1 MPMFEKLGHLMY
13 RRRKAAVIFFIV
25 GILAAGGIGSLVFN
39 RLDSGGY
46 SNPKS
51 DSYQVY
57 NYIHKTL
64 KINDPTVA
72 IVVDAGQLDVA
83 DPTVTQKALALEA
96 KIAKETGVTKTLS
109 YWSSGQPASL
119 KSTDGKAAYILVYGK
134 GEAFSPESSK
144 LGATIQE
151 RYDGKVDGLT
161 LYAGGVGVVGNA
173 ITQKISKDLSISE
186 AISIPL
192 TFILLAFVFGALAA
206 SAMPLVVGVAAILGA
221 FFILYLISLVTTVS
235 IYALNLTTGMGLG
248 LGIDYALLMVN
259 RFREELHHGNNVEDS
274 LITTLKTAGKT
285 VFYSGLTVF
294 VTLLSLTFFPLPF
307 LKSFGYAGTSVVALA
322 VAGAL
327 FGLPPIL
334 ALVGPKVD
342 KGVIRRSAITP
353 KEDGRWAQTA
363 RMVMKRPVA
372 IVLLALIVLGIF
384 AAPLKNIAFSQ
395 GDSRMLPA
403 SNPAAIATAVQ
414 ASRFAG
420 QTSNPIEIIVKN
432 GVGKDSE
439 IAAYSADVAKVN
451 GVVAVTP
458 PQTFGSDIR
467 IVAYESML
475 PRTPE
480 AQKMIHEIRA
490 VKAPAGTLV
499 GGVAADY
506 TDSQDGIAHTL
517 PWALGWIAL
526 SVLILIFIFTG
537 SIILPIKA
545 VLLNFLSL
553 AATMGALTWVFI
565 DGHMQWLVGSFTLTG
580 TLDTSIVILIS
591 VVVFGL
597 SMDYELFLL
606 SRIREEHMAGKT
618 NVESVAVGLQ
628 RSARII
634 TAAAVL
640 LAVVFA
646 AFITSGV
653 TSIKSMGFGV
663 ALAVMLDATIVR
675 ALLVPALMRLFGERN
690 WWAPHW
696 MQRFTITH

>member
-1 MPMFEKLGHLMY
+1 
-13 RRRKAAVIFFIV
+13 
-25 GILAAGGIGSLVFN
+25 
-39 RLDSGGY
+39 
-46 SNPKS
+46 
-51 DSYQVY
+51 
-57 NYIHKTL
+57 
-64 KINDPTVA
+64 
-72 IVVDAGQLDVA
+72 
-83 DPTVTQKALALEA
+83 
-96 KIAKETGVTKTLS
+96 
-109 YWSSGQPASL
+109 
-119 KSTDGKAAYILVYGK
+119 
-134 GEAFSPESSK
+134 
-144 LGATIQE
+144 
-151 RYDGKVDGLT
+151 
-161 LYAGGVGVVGNA
+161 
-173 ITQKISKDLSISE
+173 
-186 AISIPL
+186 
-192 TFILLAFVFGALAA
+192 
-206 SAMPLVVGVAAILGA
+206 
-221 FFILYLISLVTTVS
+221 
-235 IYALNLTTGMGLG
+235 MGLG

-334 ALVGPKVD
+334 ALAGTKID
-342 KGVIRRSAITP
+342 KGVVRRSAIIP

-363 RMVMKRPVA
+363 RAVMKRPVPVV
-372 IVLLALIVLGIF
+372 IVALIVLGIF
-384 AAPLKNIAFSQ
+384 SAPLKNIAFSQ

-403 SNPAAIATAVQ
+403 TNPAAIATAVQ
-414 ASRFAG
+414 TERFAG
-420 QTSNPIEIIVKN
+420 QTGNPIEIIVIN
-432 GVGKDSE
+432 GAGKESE
-439 IAAYSADVAKVN
+439 IATYCAELAKVS

-458 PQTFGSDIR
+458 PQKVGSDIR
-467 IVAYESML
+467 IVAYQSML

-480 AQKMIHEIRA
+480 AQKMVHDIRNLNS
-490 VKAPAGTLV
+490 PAGTLV

-506 TDSQDGIAHTL
+506 TDSQDGIAQTL

-545 VLLNFLSL
+545 VVLNMLSL

-565 DGHMQWLVGSFTLTG
+565 DGHLQWLVGSFTLTG
-580 TLDTSIVILIS
+580 ALDTSIVILIS

-618 NVESVAVGLQ
+618 NIESVATGLQ

-634 TAAAVL
+634 TAAALL

-663 ALAVMLDATIVR
+663 ALAVILDATIVR

-690 WWAPHW
+690 WWAPKW

>member
-1 MPMFEKLGHLMY
+1 MF
-13 RRRKAAVIFFIV
+13 RRRKAAVILFVI
-25 GILAAGGIGSLVFN
+25 GILAAGGVGSAVFN

-51 DSYQVY
+51 DSYKVY
-57 NYIHKTL
+57 NYINDTL
-64 KINDPTVA
+64 KIADPTIVV
-72 IVVDAGQLDVA
+72 VVDAGDTDIS
-83 DPTVTQKALALEA
+83 DPAVTQRALALEA
-96 KIAKETGVTKTLS
+96 KMAKEIGVSKTLS
-109 YWSSGQPASL
+109 YWSAGGEKSL
-119 KSTDGKAAYILVYGK
+119 RSKDGKAGYILVYSQA
-134 GEAFSPESSK
+134 EAFSPESEK
-144 LGATIQE
+144 LGAYFQE
-151 RYDGKVDGLT
+151 NYDGKVAGFT

-173 ITQKISKDLSISE
+173 INEKISKDLAIAE
-186 AISIPL
+186 AISIPA
-192 TFILLAFVFGALAA
+192 TFILLVFVFGAMVA
-206 SAMPLVVGVAAILGA
+206 SAMPLVVGVSAILGA
-221 FFILYLISLVTTVS
+221 FFILYLFTLFTDVS

-259 RFREELHHGNNVEDS
+259 RFREELHHGKNVEDS
-274 LITTLKTAGKT
+274 IIATLRTAGKT

-307 LKSFGYAGTSVVALA
+307 LKSFGYAGVSVVALA

-334 ALVGPKVD
+334 AMVGSKVD
-342 KGVIRRSAITP
+342 KGVIRKSAITP

-363 RMVMKRPVA
+363 RFVMKRPVA
-372 IVLLALIVLGIF
+372 VVLLALIILSVF
-384 AAPLKNIAFSQ
+384 AAPLRNIAFSQ
-395 GDSRMLPA
+395 GDSRMLPP

-414 ASRFAG
+414 ADRFAG
-420 QTSNPIEIIVKN
+420 QTTNPIEIIIL
-432 GVGKDSE
+432 GGASRASE
-439 IAAYSADVAKVN
+439 VAAYSADLAKVN

-458 PQTFGSDIR
+458 PQTYSDDIR
-467 IVAYESML
+467 LVAYESML

-480 AQKMIHEIRA
+480 AQKMIHDIRNLNSP
-490 VKAPAGTLV
+490 KGTLV

-506 TDSQDGIAHTL
+506 TDSQDGISSTL
-517 PWALGWIAL
+517 PWALGWIAV
-526 SVLILIFIFTG
+526 SVFILIFIFTG

-545 VLLNFLSL
+545 VLLNVLSL
-553 AATMGALTWVFI
+553 AATMGVLTWVFI
-565 DGHMQWLVGSFTLTG
+565 DGHLQWLVGSFTLTG
-580 TLDTSIVILIS
+580 TLDTSIVILIA

-606 SRIREEHMAGKT
+606 SRIREEHLAGKE
-618 NVESVAVGLQ
+618 NVEAVAVGLQ

-646 AFITSGV
+646 AFVTSGV

-663 ALAVMLDATIVR
+663 ALAVILDATIVR

-690 WWAPHW
+690 WWAPQW

>member
-1 MPMFEKLGHLMY
+1 MFEKLGHLMY
-13 RRRKAAVIFFIV
+13 RRRKAAVALFVIT
-25 GILAAGGIGSLVFN
+25 ILAAGGVGSMVFN

-51 DSYQVY
+51 DSFKVY
-57 NYIHKTL
+57 NYLHDTL
-64 KINDPTVA
+64 KLSDPTVV
-72 IVVDAGQLDVA
+72 IVVDAGKDVN
-83 DPTVTQKALALEA
+83 DPTVVQKALALESR
-96 KIAKETGVTKTLS
+96 IAKEPKVTKTLS
-109 YWSSGQPASL
+109 YWSSGNTPAF
-119 KSTDGKAAYILVYGK
+119 KSTDGKAAYILVYGAA
-134 GEAFSPESSK
+134 EAFTPPSQEM
-144 LGATIQE
+144 GAYFQKHYNGT
-151 RYDGKVDGLT
+151 VDGLR

-173 ITQKISKDLSISE
+173 LTEKISKDLSISE
-186 AISIPL
+186 AISIPA
-192 TFILLAFVFGALAA
+192 TFVLLAFVFGAFAA

-221 FFILYLISLVTTVS
+221 FFILYLFTLFTDVS

-259 RFREELHHGNNVEDS
+259 RFREELHHGKGVEES
-274 LITTLKTAGKT
+274 IITTLKTAGKT

-294 VTLLSLTFFPLPF
+294 VTLLSLTFFPLAF
-307 LKSFGYAGTSVVALA
+307 LKSFGYAGVSVVSLA

-334 ALVGPKVD
+334 AILGNKID
-342 KGVIRRSAITP
+342 KGVIRKSAITP

-363 RMVMKRPVA
+363 RFVMKRPVA
-372 IVLLALIVLGIF
+372 IVLLALIILGLF
-384 AAPLKNIAFSQ
+384 AAPLRNIAFSQ

-403 SNPAAIATAVQ
+403 NNPAAVATALQ
-414 ASRFAG
+414 AARFEG
-420 QTSNPIEIIVKN
+420 QSGNPIEIIVMN
-432 GVGKDSE
+432 GVGKESE
-439 IAAYSADVAKVN
+439 IASYSAKIAATS
-451 GVVAVTP
+451 GIVTVLP
-458 PQTFGSDIR
+458 PQTYGKDIR

-480 AQKMIHEIRA
+480 AQKLIHDLRDI
-490 VKAPAGTLV
+490 KAPAGTLI

-506 TDSQDGIAHTL
+506 TDSQDGIAQTL

-526 SVLILIFIFTG
+526 SVLVLIFIFTG

-545 VLLNFLSL
+545 VLLNVLSL
-553 AATMGALTWVFI
+553 GATMGVLTWVFI

-606 SRIREEHMAGKT
+606 SRIREEHMAGKS
-618 NVESVAVGLQ
+618 NIESVATGLQ

-634 TAAAVL
+634 TAAAIL

-646 AFITSGV
+646 AFVTSGV

-675 ALLVPALMRLFGERN
+675 GLLVPALMRLFGERN
-690 WWAPHW
+690 WWAPKW
-696 MQRFTITH
+696 MQKFTITH

>member
-1 MPMFEKLGHLMY
+1 MFEKLGHLMY

-25 GILAAGGIGSLVFN
+25 GILAAGGIGSIVFS

-51 DSYQVY
+51 DSYKVY
-57 NYIHKTL
+57 DYIHKTL
-64 KINDPTVA
+64 KVTDPTVV
-72 IVVDAGQLDVA
+72 IVVDAGETDVS
-83 DPTVTQKALALEA
+83 DPTVTQKALAIEA
-96 KIAKETGVTKTLS
+96 KIAKEPSVTKTLS

-119 KSTDGKAAYILVYGK
+119 KSTDGKAAFILVYGK

-144 LGATIQE
+144 LGAYFQE
-151 RYDGKVDGLT
+151 HYDGKVDGLT
-161 LYAGGVGVVGNA
+161 LYSGGVGVVGNA
-173 ITQKISKDLSISE
+173 ITKKISKDLSISE

-206 SAMPLVVGVAAILGA
+206 SAMPLVVGIAAILGA
-221 FFILYLISLVTTVS
+221 FFILYLISLFTTVS

-259 RFREELHHGNNVEDS
+259 RFREELHHGNSVEDS
-274 LITTLKTAGKT
+274 IITTLRTAGKT

-403 SNPAAIATAVQ
+403 SNPAAIATAIQ

-420 QTSNPIEIIVKN
+420 QTGNPIEIIVMN
-432 GVGKDSE
+432 GAGKDAE
-439 IAAYSADVAKVN
+439 IAAYSAELAKVP

-458 PQTFGSDIR
+458 PQTYGSDIR

-480 AQKMIHEIRA
+480 AQKMIHDVRA
-490 VKAPAGTLV
+490 VKSPEGTLV

-565 DGHMQWLVGSFTLTG
+565 DGHLQWLVGSFTLTG

-606 SRIREEHMAGKT
+606 SRIREEHMAGKS
-618 NVESVAVGLQ
+618 NIESVATGLQ

-663 ALAVMLDATIVR
+663 ALAVILDATIVR

-690 WWAPHW
+690 WWAPAFLK
-696 MQRFTITH
+696 RFTITH

>member
-1 MPMFEKLGHLMY
+1 MY
-13 RRRKAAVIFFIV
+13 RRRKAAVILFVI
-25 GILAAGGIGSLVFN
+25 GILAAGGIGSAVFN

-51 DSYQVY
+51 DSFKVY
-57 NYIHKTL
+57 NYIHENL
-64 KINDPTVA
+64 NAPDPTVV
-72 IVVDAGQLDVA
+72 IVVDAGQIDVSDA
-83 DPTVTQKALALEA
+83 TVSQKALALEA
-96 KIAKETGVTKTLS
+96 KIAKEPGVIKTLS
-109 YWSSGQPASL
+109 YWSANQEASL
-119 KSTDGKAAYILVYGK
+119 KSKDGKAALILVYGK
-134 GEAFSPESSK
+134 GEAFTPESQK
-144 LGATIQE
+144 LGAYFQDH
-151 RYDGKVDGLT
+151 YDGKIDGLT
-161 LYAGGVGVVGNA
+161 LYSGGVGVVGNA
-173 ITQKISKDLSISE
+173 INKKISKDLSISE
-186 AISIPL
+186 AISIPA

-206 SAMPLVVGVAAILGA
+206 SAMPLVVGVSAILGA
-221 FFILYLISLVTTVS
+221 FFILYLISLFTTVS

-334 ALVGPKVD
+334 ALAGTKVD

-363 RMVMKRPVA
+363 RTVMKRPVS

-384 AAPLKNIAFSQ
+384 SAPLKNIAFSQ

-403 SNPAAIATAVQ
+403 SNPAAFATAIQ
-414 ASRFAG
+414 AERFAG
-420 QTSNPIEIIVKN
+420 QTGNPIEIIVMN
-432 GVGKDSE
+432 GAGKESQ
-439 IAAYSADVAKVN
+439 IASYSAELSKVS

-458 PQTFGSDIR
+458 PQKVGSDIR
-467 IVAYESML
+467 IVAYQSML

-480 AQKMIHEIRA
+480 AQKMVHDIRDLNS
-490 VKAPAGTLV
+490 PAGTLV

-545 VLLNFLSL
+545 VVLNMLSL
-553 AATMGALTWVFI
+553 AATMGALTWVFV
-565 DGHMQWLVGSFTLTG
+565 DGHLQWLVGSFTLTG
-580 TLDTSIVILIS
+580 ALDTSIVILIS

-618 NVESVAVGLQ
+618 NIESVATGLQ

-634 TAAAVL
+634 TAAALL

-663 ALAVMLDATIVR
+663 ALAVILDATIVR

-690 WWAPHW
+690 WWAPKW

>member
-1 MPMFEKLGHLMY
+1 MY
-13 RRRKAAVIFFIV
+13 RRRKAAVILFVI
-25 GILAAGGIGSLVFN
+25 GILAAGGVGSAVFN

-51 DSYQVY
+51 DSYKVY
-57 NYIHKTL
+57 NYINDTL
-64 KINDPTVA
+64 KIADPTIVV
-72 IVVDAGQLDVA
+72 VVDAGDTDIS
-83 DPTVTQKALALEA
+83 DPAVTQRALALEA
-96 KIAKETGVTKTLS
+96 KMAKEIGVSKTLS
-109 YWSSGQPASL
+109 YWSAGGEKSL
-119 KSTDGKAAYILVYGK
+119 RSKDGKAGYILVYSQA
-134 GEAFSPESSK
+134 EAFSPESEK
-144 LGATIQE
+144 LGAYFQE
-151 RYDGKVDGLT
+151 NYDGKVGGFN

-173 ITQKISKDLSISE
+173 INEKISKDLAIAE
-186 AISIPL
+186 AISIPA
-192 TFILLAFVFGALAA
+192 TFILLVFVFGAMVA
-206 SAMPLVVGVAAILGA
+206 SAMPLVVGVSAILGA
-221 FFILYLISLVTTVS
+221 FFILYLFTLFTDVS

-259 RFREELHHGNNVEDS
+259 RFREELHHGKNVEDS
-274 LITTLKTAGKT
+274 IIATLRTAGKT

-307 LKSFGYAGTSVVALA
+307 LKSFGYAGVSVVALA

-334 ALVGPKVD
+334 AMVGSKVD
-342 KGVIRRSAITP
+342 KGVIRKSAITP

-363 RMVMKRPVA
+363 RFVMKRPVA
-372 IVLLALIVLGIF
+372 VVLLALIILSVF
-384 AAPLKNIAFSQ
+384 AAPLRNIAFSQ
-395 GDSRMLPA
+395 GDSRMLPP

-414 ASRFAG
+414 ADRFAG
-420 QTSNPIEIIVKN
+420 QTTNPIEVIIL
-432 GVGKDSE
+432 GGASRASE
-439 IAAYSADVAKVN
+439 VAAYSADLAKVN

-458 PQTFGSDIR
+458 PQTYSDDIR
-467 IVAYESML
+467 LVAYESML

-480 AQKMIHEIRA
+480 AQKMIHDIRNLNSP
-490 VKAPAGTLV
+490 KGTLV

-506 TDSQDGIAHTL
+506 TDSQDGISSTL

-526 SVLILIFIFTG
+526 SVLVLIFIFTG

-545 VLLNFLSL
+545 VLLNVLSL
-553 AATMGALTWVFI
+553 AATMGVLTWVFI
-565 DGHMQWLVGSFTLTG
+565 DGHLQWLVGSFTLTG
-580 TLDTSIVILIS
+580 TLDTSIVILIA

-606 SRIREEHMAGKT
+606 SRIREEHLAGKD
-618 NVESVAVGLQ
+618 NVEAVAVGLQ

-646 AFITSGV
+646 AFVTSGV

-663 ALAVMLDATIVR
+663 ALAVILDATIVR

-690 WWAPHW
+690 WWAPQW

>member
-72 IVVDAGQLDVA
+72 IVVDAGQLDVS

-161 LYAGGVGVVGNA
+161 LYAGGVGIVGNA

-553 AATMGALTWVFI
+553 AATMGAMTWVFI